1 VQPFLHDRLQRLED
15 LLDASSEA
23 LRSYGE
29 RDLGYA
35 DHVADLLD
43 RVAFEYAGMGRA
55 DAENDVRALGAMLAA
70 AHQGIDALTSER
82 LDGRRREFE
91 RSVALRG
98 LLSSGERLRTDYAQA
113 RETLAEAREQLV
125 PLLLFAVGKGLV
137 PAGAGELTQTELEQ
151 LWQALSADPD
161 SRAAA
166 QSVAAKVSGPDV
178 LILLADLAADADVR
192 A

>member
-1 VQPFLHDRLQRLED
+1 MQPFLHDRLQHIED

-23 LRSYGE
+23 LRAYGE

-35 DHVADLLD
+35 DRVGDLLD
-43 RVAFEYAGMGRA
+43 RVASEYAAMGRA

-70 AHQGIDALTSER
+70 ARQGIDALTSER

-98 LLSSGERLRTDYAQA
+98 LLSSGERLRADYAQA

-151 LWQALSADPD
+151 LWQALNADPD

-166 QSVAAKVSGPDV
+166 QAVAAKVSGPDV

-192 A
+192 T

>member
-1 VQPFLHDRLQRLED
+1 MQPFLHDRLQRLEG

-23 LRSYGE
+23 LQSYSD

-35 DHVADLLD
+35 DRVADLLD
-43 RVAFEYAGMGRA
+43 RVASDYAAMGRA

-70 AHQGIDALTSER
+70 ARQGIDALTSER
-82 LDGRRREFE
+82 LNGRRREFE

-98 LLSSGERLRTDYAQA
+98 LLSSGERLRADYAQV
-113 RETLAEAREQLV
+113 RETLTEVREQLV
-125 PLLLFAVGKGLV
+125 PLLLFAVSKGLV

-151 LWQALSADPD
+151 LWQALSVHPD

-166 QSVAAKVSGPDV
+166 QSVATKVSAPDV
-178 LILLADLAADADVR
+178 LILLSELAVDADVR